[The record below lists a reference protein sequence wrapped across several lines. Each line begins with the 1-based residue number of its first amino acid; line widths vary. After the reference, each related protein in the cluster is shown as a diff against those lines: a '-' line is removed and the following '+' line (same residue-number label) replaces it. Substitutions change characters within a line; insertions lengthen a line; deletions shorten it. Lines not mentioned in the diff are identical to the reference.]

1 MATPTETFISSLSSK
16 RAWWPCSAADPT
28 NEVVGGL
35 DLTLMGSPSTGIE
48 MGFNAGDTGIT
59 FVESTQWAETAHNAA
74 YNASTND
81 WSWSAWV
88 TLPTSDGT
96 TRYVIG
102 HDGNGDA
109 GTWDVKHTN
118 SNLATRFAGLTTG
131 NSAFTPS
138 STAVRFLVIN
148 WDRSGNETRYVD
160 GSLIYTADIS
170 SASATDVSATK
181 KLYIARRETAGYGTL
196 SICHVVLRAALWTP
210 TEMTDAMAARLDSGT
225 TPSDTVSVVS
235 SLGTLRSLRSLTR

>member
-1 MATPTETFISSLSSK
+1 MATPTETYITSLSDK

-35 DLTLMGSPSTGIE
+35 DLTLTGSPSTGID
-48 MGFNAGDTGIT
+48 MGFPAGDTGIT

-74 YNASTND
+74 YNAGTSD

-88 TLPTSDGT
+88 IIPTSSAT
-96 TRYVIG
+96 TRYIIG

-109 GTWDVKHTN
+109 GTWDVKHQN
-118 SNLATRFAGLTTG
+118 SNLQTRFAGLTTG
-131 NSAFTPS
+131 NSAFTPDS
-138 STAVRFLVIN
+138 SAVRFLVIN

-181 KLYIARRETAGYGTL
+181 KLYIARRESSGHGTL
-196 SICHVVLRAALWTP
+196 SICHVLLRAALWTP
-210 TEMTDAMAARLDSGT
+210 TEMTDAMAARLDSGL
-225 TPSDTVSVVS
+225 TPTDTVPGGGA
-235 SLGTLRSLRSLTR
+235 LGSLRSLRSLTR